1 MKHPLELSHHQ
12 LRRICDFSAF
22 RFTTTEEVPGIKGML
37 GQQRAEEAMEFGLGI
52 QHNSYHIYISGSN
65 GTGRTTYAKSIVE
78 ELSREKPVPDDWCYV
93 YSFDQP
99 DEAVALNLPAGR
111 GRQFQK
117 DMNEM
122 IEEIILQVT
131 RAFNSEDYDRQRNE
145 ISKIYQEE
153 KNKLI
158 NYLTAFAREKNYMIK
173 GTSTG
178 FVFKLIDK
186 DREVT
191 DEEYESLE
199 ESEKKRLEEQLLE
212 IQETAMEVIIKIK
225 NIERLAKKRLLQL
238 EMKVGLFIVNPIMK
252 DLIEAYSDCEKVVA
266 HLKRVQEDIVENIYQ
281 FVLDEE
287 EALNPLEKIEGEGF
301 LKKYQ
306 VNLFIDNSQTEGAPV
321 IMEYN
326 PTLNRLTGSI
336 EYIANNGVLKSNFL
350 KIKPGAIHLANGG
363 YLILEAKK
371 LLTNPYSWETLKR
384 ILQTNE
390 ITVENMGNQIGIID
404 AVSLKLE
411 PIPIHLKVILIGSE
425 YLYYLLYHHDE
436 DFDKYFKVLVD
447 FNHETERNADT
458 EYRIAQFVNSYT
470 QTKGIRPL
478 DRQSMGALVDY
489 SSRLVGNQNK
499 LSTRFDKMIE
509 ILVEANYWA
518 GIDNS
523 PTVGLQHIEKA
534 IAHKRYRVSKQR
546 EKISE
551 GFENQKI
558 LIDIKGQKIGV
569 INGLSVI
576 SVGDNQFGKPGVI
589 TVTTSAGRE
598 GIINIEREAQLSGEI
613 YDKGV
618 MILTGF
624 LMEKFGQNKT
634 LALSARICF
643 EQSYGGIDGDSA
655 SSAELYAL
663 LSSIS
668 GIPIRQYIAATGSIN
683 QKGYIQPV
691 GGVTEKIE
699 GFFEV
704 CQSRGLT
711 GKQGVLIPYQNI
723 DNLMLAREVVEAVE
737 AGIFHIYA
745 IKHVNEGLEIVM
757 GQYHEKIYARVN
769 EKLAYYQQI
778 AESLK

>member
-12 LRRICDFSAF
+12 LRRVCDLSAF
-22 RFTTTEEVPGIKGML
+22 RFITTEEVPGIQGMM

-52 QHNSYHIYISGSN
+52 QHNSYHIYVSGSK
-65 GTGRTTYAKSIVE
+65 GTGRTSYSKSVIE
-78 ELSREKPVPDDWCYV
+78 ELSREKPIPDDWCYV

-111 GRQFQK
+111 GKLFQR

-122 IEEIILQVT
+122 IEEITLQVT

-153 KNKLI
+153 KNRLI
-158 NYLTAFAREKNYMIK
+158 AYLTAFAKEKNYLIK

-178 FVFKLIDK
+178 FVFKPMDK
-186 DREVT
+186 EHELT
-191 DEEYESLE
+191 DEEYNALDEA
-199 ESEKKRLEEQLLE
+199 EKELLEEQLQE

-252 DLIEAYSDCEKVVA
+252 DLIENYGDCEKVVT

-281 FVLDEE
+281 FVMDEE
-287 EALNPLEKIEGEGF
+287 EALNSLEKIEGESF

-321 IMEYN
+321 VMEYN

-336 EYIANNGVLKSNFL
+336 EYITSNGVLKSNFL

-371 LLTNPYSWETLKR
+371 LLSNPYSWETLKR

-390 ITVENMGNQIGIID
+390 ITVENMGSQMGMID

-411 PIPIHLKVILIGSE
+411 PIPIHLKVVLIGSE
-425 YLYYLLYHHDE
+425 YLYYLLYHYDE

-447 FNHETERNADT
+447 FNHETERNGET
-458 EYRIAQFVNSYT
+458 EYRIAQFVNEYT
-470 QTKGIRPL
+470 KTKGIRPF
-478 DRQSMGALVDY
+478 DRESIGGLVDY

-509 ILVEANYWA
+509 LLVEADHWA
-518 GIDNS
+518 GVDNS
-523 PTVGLQHIEKA
+523 PIVRLAHLEKT
-534 IAHKRYRVSKQR
+534 IAHKKYRLSKQQER
-546 EKISE
+546 INE

-558 LIDIKGQKIGV
+558 LIDVKGQKIGV

-576 SVGDNQFGKPGVI
+576 SVGDNEFGKPSVI
-589 TVTTSAGRE
+589 TITTSAGRD
-598 GIINIEREAQLSGEI
+598 GVINIEREVNLSGDI

-624 LMEKFGQNKT
+624 LMEKFAQNKT
-634 LALSARICF
+634 IALSARICF
-643 EQSYGGIDGDSA
+643 EQSYGGVDGDSA

-668 GIPIRQYIAATGSIN
+668 EIPIKQYIAVTGSIN
-683 QKGYIQPV
+683 QKGFIQPV

-699 GFFEV
+699 GFFEI
-704 CQSRGLT
+704 CKARGLT
-711 GKQGVLIPYQNI
+711 GSQGVIIPYQNI
-723 DNLMLAREVVEAVE
+723 DNLMLSKEVAAAVE
-737 AGIFHIYA
+737 AGVFHIYA
-745 IKHVNEGLEIVM
+745 IRHVNEGMEIIM
-757 GQYHEKIYARVN
+757 GQYHEKIYERVN
-769 EKLAYYQQI
+769 AKLQYYAEI
-778 AESLK
+778 ADKLK